1 MLEYNSGLL
10 SMDTI
15 ELRIISLENYLAVQ
29 RLALHVHG
37 HIPRTRNIN
46 KNLSLPGVLSK
57 SFRRHMSILII
68 RNGYAS
74 PALRHAGCLNLS
86 TATGVVEGLSLQGL
100 GLRSSQAH
108 LAV

>member
-1 MLEYNSGLL
+1 
-10 SMDTI
+10 
-15 ELRIISLENYLAVQ
+15 
-29 RLALHVHG
+29 
-37 HIPRTRNIN
+37 
-46 KNLSLPGVLSK
+46 
-57 SFRRHMSILII
+57 MSILII

-86 TATGVVEGLSLQGL
+86 TATGVVEVLSLQGL

>member
-1 MLEYNSGLL
+1 MLGYNSGSL

-15 ELRIISLENYLAVQ
+15 ELRIISLDNDLAVQ
-29 RLALHVHG
+29 RLALHAHG
-37 HIPRTRNIN
+37 RISRTRNIN
-46 KNLSLPGVLSK
+46 KNLSLPGILSE
-57 SFRRHMSILII
+57 SLRRHMSILII

-86 TATGVVEGLSLQGL
+86 TATEVVLSLQGL
-100 GLRSSQAH
+100 GLRSSLAH